1 MFTLC
6 NDIAY
11 NGIMVNGVN
20 RRLDDPEKPDRFDG
34 PDGPAIWPSG
44 WVDEPA
50 RTPGTHL
57 QGDQI
62 SRMESALAYLKTQ
75 GIDPGEVIAISPF
88 RAVTQKL
95 EELSKRPEYRG
106 LLPARSMPPRGGK
119 QPLYSWSLAATRHR
133 CESVGG
139 VDRQPRQRGR

>member
-1 MFTLC
+1 MIQR
-6 NDIAY
+6 NRIAST
-11 NGIMVNGVN
+11 
-20 RRLDDPEKPDRFDG
+20 G
-34 PDGPAIWPSG
+34 PTGQRSGRAAGSTSQHGPL
-44 WVDEPA
+44 
-50 RTPGTHL
+50 GTHL